1 MFSTVASAALCG
13 IRAEIIHVEADVG
26 DGLPVFQMVGSL
38 SAQVR
43 EAAERVRT
51 AMKNSGLRLSPK
63 KITVNLSPADIYKDG
78 SAYDLP
84 VAVAVLASYGYIPQ
98 EALKGLMA
106 AGELS
111 LNGEVCPVRGILP
124 MARRAV
130 AKGCRRFL
138 LPVQNAAEG
147 AVIEGIEVIGV
158 RTLREV
164 IDYLNGLAEIKPTVS
179 NIEEMLQKFDEKP
192 QEDFRDLN
200 GQEDIRRAAEV
211 AACGM
216 HNLLMTGP
224 PGSGKSMVARRIPGI
239 LPKLTLEECLE
250 ISEIYSVAGLLGEG
264 SPLITRR
271 PFRAPHHTISAQ
283 ALAGGGRIPRPG
295 EVSLAH
301 RSVLFLDELPEFRRE
316 AMEILRQPMEEREIR
331 ISRTGGNFIY
341 PANCMVVAAMNP
353 CKCGYYPD
361 LNRCTC
367 TPSEVHRYQGRI
379 SRPLLDRFDICVE
392 VQELSYQDL
401 SKSHENESSAAIRER
416 VLRAH
421 RLQQERYH
429 GTPFHFNSDIN
440 VQGVKE
446 FCPLGTA
453 ESRMMEDAFEKLSL
467 SARGYHRILKVA
479 RTIADL
485 DASQQIQCRH
495 IGEALCYRA
504 VELK

>member
-1 MFSTVASAALCG
+1 MFSTVASAALRG
-13 IRAEIIHVEADVG
+13 IRAEIVHVEADVG

-38 SAQVR
+38 SVQVK

-63 KITVNLSPADIYKDG
+63 KITINLSPADIYKDG

-124 MARRAV
+124 MARA
-130 AKGCRRFL
+130 AAEKGCRRFL
-138 LPVQNAAEG
+138 LPKQNAAEG
-147 AVIEGIEVIGV
+147 AVIGEIEVIGV
-158 RTLREV
+158 GTLREV
-164 IDYLNGLAEIKPTVS
+164 IDYLNGLAEITPTIS
-179 NIEEMLQKFDEKP
+179 NIEEMLQKSDGKR
-192 QEDFRDLN
+192 QEDFCDLN

-216 HNLLMTGP
+216 HNFLMTGP

-239 LPKLTLEECLE
+239 LPKLTPEECLE
-250 ISEIYSVAGLLGEG
+250 ISEIYSVAGLLGEE
-264 SPLITRR
+264 SPLITSR

-316 AMEILRQPMEEREIR
+316 AMEILRQPMEDRKIQ
-331 ISRTGGNFIY
+331 ISRTGGSFTY

-361 LNRCTC
+361 LDRCTC

-392 VQELSYQDL
+392 VQEISYQEL
-401 SKSHENESSAAIRER
+401 SGSRENESSAAIRRR
-416 VLRAH
+416 VLCAH
-421 RLQQERYH
+421 RLQQERYR
-429 GTPFHFNSDIN
+429 GTPFHFNSDLN
-440 VQGVKE
+440 VQGVKK
-446 FCPLGTA
+446 FCPLGAA

-467 SARGYHRILKVA
+467 SARGYHRVLKVA

-485 DASQQIQCRH
+485 DSSEQIQCRH
-495 IGEALCYRA
+495 IGEAICYRA